1 MASLLDIFKR
11 KRTFDDLTLDEL
23 TMAKAKLQHEQDKIM
38 RRVTDLEKEKDKLFQ
53 QGVNAPSQRHRLLI
67 AQQIQDVEAQSK
79 AYDQNLAAF
88 SKQTRVLNGVI
99 FLKQNRK
106 SWEDTPLGK
115 LMGGMNMEELGAYV
129 DQATAENSFQ
139 MDKFQQLLG
148 LMEGPDKPEQELDE
162 GLQGILEQMERARAA
177 TFGGASF
184 DTAGESP
191 AKEAGSTTF

>member
-23 TMAKAKLQHEQDKIM
+23 TMAKAKLQQEQDKVM
-38 RRVTDLEKEKDKLFQ
+38 RRVNDLEKEKDKLFQ

-67 AQQIQDVEAQSK
+67 AQQIQDLEAQARS
-79 AYDQNLAAF
+79 YDQNLAAF
-88 SKQTRVLNGVI
+88 SKQVRVLNGVI

-148 LMEGPDKPEQELDE
+148 LMEGPDKPDAELDE
-162 GLQGILEQMERARAA
+162 GVKGILEQMERARASS
-177 TFGGASF
+177 FGGADF
-184 DTAGESP
+184 EAPGESP
-191 AKEAGSTTF
+191 AKEAGSTGF